1 MEPCL
6 SCDSKGSRLVM
17 KVVMNYVSRE
27 QVLEAVRNRKLSFHA
42 AVKILQQLKIVSE
55 RKIRVNV

>member
-1 MEPCL
+1 
-6 SCDSKGSRLVM
+6 M